1 MCWVA
6 APTTSNCANL
16 ACNPQNVSILTS
28 KVRDCGRHMHLQSI
42 ELLGFKSFADKT
54 IFNFHQGITAIVGPN
69 GCGKSNVLDAVRWA
83 LGEQSAKSLRG
94 DEMADVIF
102 NGSDT
107 RKPVGFAEVS
117 LSFTD
122 CAKELAVDWHD
133 VRVTRRVYRDGN
145 SEYFLNKTVCRLRD
159 IQNLFADTGVA
170 RSAYSMMEQGKI
182 DMVLSSR
189 PEDRRAVFEEAAG
202 ITKYKTQ
209 KREALRKL
217 EATEANLLRI
227 GDVIKEVKRQ
237 IGSLQR
243 QAGKARRY
251 QAVHADLRVLET
263 HHSRRQLDSL
273 QTELARCHAEIARLG
288 ESEQAIR
295 SKIDSNE
302 NQIAEQRRA
311 LEKIDTQIADGR
323 SELQRL
329 QSQISTH
336 HNRIQFNQQR
346 AEELTELIE
355 RSRKDVAAAEV
366 KRAQQ
371 DKELEDANTLIE
383 KTSQLLQAK
392 EAELAKLT
400 DLISKLRSERDM
412 YDSKLEALRSS
423 GSKGEER
430 VAELEDEISGLAI
443 RRDATEETR
452 RDLDGT
458 ISKARVARDKIQKEL
473 ATARAAAEARQ
484 KNLELLKT
492 KSQASEKTL
501 HEQQQR
507 LAKTEKNLTEIERSL
522 AEKES
527 RLEILRQLNEEGE
540 GLAQGSQSVLKGLDN
555 PSRIQPALAG
565 ALVSNLDV
573 DSEFIAA
580 IEAALGRN
588 LQAIVLKDAQLAP
601 EIIATLKGKKI
612 GQAALVLP
620 GLSNSSPA
628 TLAALPNEA
637 IAWARKKVKAPE
649 SLAPLV
655 GRLLHN
661 VAIFRDLDAAL
672 SFRKH
677 GSDLAVATLAGEF
690 ISAEGII
697 FGGSRDASADSL
709 LERKAR
715 MSVLSAE
722 CGEIRSR
729 RDELVRQRDDANAIL
744 EKAAGDFEE
753 ARRQYESAEREQATC
768 NNRIFFLERE
778 SQESEQKIDQLRSEQ
793 TVLAQQIQTAD
804 ERIAKLEEELN
815 SERSALE
822 AQQNQQL
829 EFQGAHE
836 KAAKSEGEATEQL
849 NELRLALAT
858 ERARYENLVAQ
869 RQPMTAREA
878 ELAETIAARQTEIA
892 NFEKRLATQSEESKS
907 AEAAIEKGKGESAK
921 LEATVAALTD
931 QRAEHS
937 RAMNEMESDLRASRN
952 SLSELHDLR
961 SKQQVRE
968 SQLQMQSDNLV
979 EHISRSY
986 QLNLREF
993 APDQAAFEKTL
1004 RLQLKRREGGS
1015 SVPSLDA
1022 NNDGGDPATPDSHE
1036 LTPPA
1041 AEKVIADL
1049 TRQLDN
1055 MGPVN
1060 LDAVHEYDEL
1070 DERYKFLEGQNSDLT
1085 NSRRELLDVIAQIN
1099 STTRKLF
1106 AETFAQVRLSFR
1118 EMFAELFGGG
1128 RADLSLLDESD
1139 PLNCGIEI
1147 TAKPP
1152 GKQLQSVSLLSG
1164 GERAMTAV
1172 ALLFAIYMVRP
1183 SPFCILDE
1191 VDAPLDEGNIN
1202 RFIRVLER
1210 FVKQSQFII
1219 MTHNKRTIARAD
1231 VLYGVTMEE
1240 RGVSK
1245 LVGMKL
1251 TAPQQISP
1259 EITSNGDQQ
1268 QPTQRRLALAT
1279 R

>member
-1 MCWVA
+1 
-6 APTTSNCANL
+6 
-16 ACNPQNVSILTS
+16 
-28 KVRDCGRHMHLQSI
+28 MHLQSL
-42 ELLGFKSFADKT
+42 ELFGFKSFADKT
-54 IFNFHQGITAIVGPN
+54 IFNFHEGVTAIVGPN

-102 NGSDT
+102 NGSDM

-117 LSFTD
+117 LTFTD
-122 CAKELAVDWHD
+122 CTKELAVDWHD

-145 SEYFLNKTVCRLRD
+145 SEYFLNKTPCRLRD
-159 IQNLFADTGVA
+159 IQSLFADTGIA
-170 RSAYSMMEQGKI
+170 RTAYSMMEQGKI

-209 KREALRKL
+209 KRDALRKL

-251 QAVHADLRVLET
+251 QALHADLRVLDT
-263 HHSRRQLDSL
+263 QYSRKQLDSL
-273 QTELARCHAEIARLG
+273 EAELARCHAEIARLG

-295 SKIDSNE
+295 AKIDTSE
-302 NQIAEQRRA
+302 TQMAEQRRA
-311 LEKIDTQIADGR
+311 LEEIDAQIGDGR

-329 QSQISTH
+329 QSQIGTH
-336 HNRIQFNQQR
+336 HNQIQFNRQR

-355 RSRKDVAAAEV
+355 RSRKDVAAAEA
-366 KRAQQ
+366 KRVQQ
-371 DKELEDANTLIE
+371 DKELGEVNALVE
-383 KTSQLLQAK
+383 RTSQLLQAK
-392 EAELAKLT
+392 ESELEKLNN
-400 DLISKLRSERDM
+400 LISKLRSERNAW
-412 YDSKLEALRSS
+412 DSKLEALRLS
-423 GSKGEER
+423 GSKNEER
-430 VAELEDEISGLAI
+430 VAELEDELSGLAI

-452 RDLDGT
+452 RGLDAT
-458 ISKARVARDKIQKEL
+458 ISEARATRDKVQKAL
-473 ATARAAAEARQ
+473 ATARAAAEREQ
-484 KNLELLKT
+484 KNLKLLKT
-492 KSQASEKTL
+492 KSQASEDAL
-501 HEQQQR
+501 REQQRR
-507 LAKTEKNLTEIERSL
+507 LAEIEKSLTELERSV

-527 RLEILRQLNEEGE
+527 RLEILHQLNEEGE

-573 DSEFIAA
+573 DPEFIAA

-588 LQAIVLKDAQLAP
+588 LQAIVLKDAKLAP
-601 EIIATLKGKKI
+601 EIITTLKEKRI
-612 GQAALVLP
+612 GQTALVLP
-620 GLSNSSPA
+620 GLSNSSPE
-628 TLAALPNEA
+628 THAALPKEA
-637 IAWARKKVKAPE
+637 LAWAREKVKAPD

-655 GRLLHN
+655 ARLLHN
-661 VAIFRDLDAAL
+661 VSVFRNLDTAL
-672 SFRKH
+672 SSRKR
-677 GSDLAVATLAGEF
+677 GKDFAAATLAGEF
-690 ISAEGII
+690 ISAEGIV
-697 FGGSRDASADSL
+697 FGGSRDTAADSL

-722 CGEIRSR
+722 NAGIRSR
-729 RDELVRQRDDANAIL
+729 RDALLLKRDDASAIL
-744 EKAAGDFEE
+744 EKARSDVEE
-753 ARRQYESAEREQATC
+753 MRRQFESADREQSASD
-768 NNRIFFLERE
+768 NRILFLERE
-778 SQESEQKIDQLRSEQ
+778 LAESEQKIDHHRSEQ
-793 TVLAQQIQTAD
+793 TVLGQQIQTAA
-804 ERIAKLEEELN
+804 ERIAKLDEELG
-815 SERSALE
+815 SERAALE
-822 AQQNQQL
+822 AQQNKRL
-829 EFQGAHE
+829 ELQSAIQN
-836 KAAKSEGEATEQL
+836 AAKRETEATERL

-858 ERARYENLVAQ
+858 ERQRYENLIAQ
-869 RQPMTAREA
+869 RQPMAAREV
-878 ELAETIAARQTEIA
+878 ELIETIAARQAEIA
-892 NFEKRLATQSEESKS
+892 NFEKRLAAQAQESKS
-907 AEAAIEKGKGESAK
+907 AEAAIEKQKAECAE
-921 LEATVAALTD
+921 LEATVTALTD

-937 RAMNEMESDLRASRN
+937 RAMNEMESELRASRN
-952 SLSELHDLR
+952 SLNELHDLR

-979 EHISRSY
+979 EHISRRY
-986 QLNLREF
+986 LLNLREF
-993 APDQAAFEKTL
+993 SPDQVAFEKTL
-1004 RLQLKRREGGS
+1004 RAQLKRNEK
-1015 SVPSLDA
+1015 LEDEA
-1022 NNDGGDPATPDSHE
+1022 PATPDRPE
-1036 LTPPA
+1036 LAPPEVA
-1041 AEKVIADL
+1041 KVIADL

-1070 DERYKFLEGQNSDLT
+1070 DERYKFLEGQNNDLT

-1106 AETFAQVRLSFR
+1106 AETFAQVRANFR

-1128 RADLSLLDESD
+1128 RADLSLLDEND

-1147 TAKPP
+1147 SAKPP

-1202 RFIRVLER
+1202 RFIGVLER

-1219 MTHNKRTIARAD
+1219 MTHNKRTIAKAD

-1251 TAPQQISP
+1251 TAPPADEQ
-1259 EITSNGDQQ
+1259 
-1268 QPTQRRLALAT
+1268 LAT
-1279 R
+1279 TRKIASSQREFAMAGNGGTEPKSSFAAR

>member
-1 MCWVA
+1 
-6 APTTSNCANL
+6 
-16 ACNPQNVSILTS
+16 
-28 KVRDCGRHMHLQSI
+28 MHLQSL

-54 IFNFHQGITAIVGPN
+54 TFNFHEGITAIVGPN
-69 GCGKSNVLDAVRWA
+69 GCGKSNVLDAVRWV

-107 RKPVGFAEVS
+107 RKPIGFAEVS
-117 LSFTD
+117 VTFSN
-122 CAKELAVDWHD
+122 CAKELEVDWHD

-145 SEYFLNKTVCRLRD
+145 SEYFLNKTPCRLRD

-170 RSAYSMMEQGKI
+170 RTAYSMMEQGKI

-209 KREALRKL
+209 KRDAMRKL

-251 QAVHADLRVLET
+251 QALHADLRVLDT
-263 HHSRRQLDSL
+263 HHSRKQLDSL
-273 QTELARCHAEIARLG
+273 KAELVRCHAEIARLG
-288 ESEQAIR
+288 ESEQACR
-295 SKIDSNE
+295 AKIDTSE

-311 LEKIDTQIADGR
+311 LDEIDARIADGR

-329 QSQISTH
+329 QSQIGTH
-336 HNRIQFNQQR
+336 HNQIQFNRQR
-346 AEELTELIE
+346 AEELMELIE
-355 RSRKDVAAAEV
+355 RSRRDVAAAEA
-366 KRAQQ
+366 KRVQQ
-371 DKELEDANTLIE
+371 DKELEAANALVE

-400 DLISKLRSERDM
+400 DLIAKFRSEQDAC
-412 YDSKLEALRSS
+412 DSKLEGLRSS
-423 GSKGEER
+423 ASKSEER
-430 VAELEDEISGLAI
+430 MAELEDEISGLAI

-452 RDLDGT
+452 RDLDAA
-458 ISKARVARDKIQKEL
+458 ISKARAAQDKVRKDL
-473 ATARAAAEARQ
+473 ATARAAAETGQ
-484 KNLELLKT
+484 KNLDLLKT
-492 KSQASEKTL
+492 KSQAGEKTL
-501 HEQQQR
+501 RQQQER
-507 LAKTEKNLTEIERSL
+507 LAKTEKSLTEIERSL

-573 DSEFIAA
+573 DPEFIAA
-580 IEAALGRN
+580 VEAALGRN
-588 LQAIVLKDAQLAP
+588 LQAIVLKNSQLAP
-601 EIIATLKGKKI
+601 EIIAKLKEKKI

-620 GLSNSSPA
+620 GLSNSSPE
-628 TLAALPNEA
+628 THAALPQQA
-637 IAWARKKVKAPE
+637 LAWAREKVKAPN

-655 GRLLHN
+655 ARLLHN

-672 SFRKH
+672 SFKKQ
-677 GSDLAVATLAGEF
+677 GSDFAAATLAGEF
-690 ISAEGII
+690 ISGEGIV

-715 MSVLSAE
+715 ISVLNAE
-722 CGEIRSR
+722 YAEVR
-729 RDELVRQRDDANAIL
+729 RQRDALLQKRDETNAIL
-744 EKAAGDFEE
+744 EKAAGGFEE
-753 ARRQYESAEREQATC
+753 ARRQCASADRDQSACE
-768 NNRIFFLERE
+768 NRIVFLEQE
-778 SQESEQKIDQLRSEQ
+778 SQGGEQKLEQLRSEQ
-793 TVLAQQIQTAD
+793 AVLAQQVQTAD
-804 ERIAKLEEELN
+804 ERIAKLDEELG
-815 SERSALE
+815 SDRAALE
-822 AQQNQQL
+822 AQQNEQL
-829 EFQGAHE
+829 KLQGARE
-836 KAAKSEGEATEQL
+836 KAAKSEDEATEQL
-849 NELRLALAT
+849 NELRLAFAT
-858 ERARYENLVAQ
+858 ERERYENLVAQ

-878 ELAETIAARQTEIA
+878 ELAETIAVRRAEIA
-892 NFEKRLATQSEESKS
+892 NFEKRLVAQSEESKN
-907 AEAAIEKGKGESAK
+907 AEAAIEKEKAECAE
-921 LEATVAALTD
+921 LEATLATLTD
-931 QRAEHS
+931 QRAENS
-937 RAMNEMESDLRASRN
+937 RVMNGIDSDLRARRN
-952 SLSELHDLR
+952 SLNELHDLR

-979 EHISRSY
+979 EHISRRY
-986 QLNLREF
+986 QLNLPEF
-993 APDQAAFEKTL
+993 APDQVAFEKTL
-1004 RLQLKRREGGS
+1004 QTQLKRNDKLEGAG
-1015 SVPSLDA
+1015 
-1022 NNDGGDPATPDSHE
+1022 PATPDSAE
-1036 LTPPA
+1036 LVPPDVQKLI
-1041 AEKVIADL
+1041 AEL
-1049 TRQLDN
+1049 HRQLDN

-1070 DERYKFLEGQNSDLT
+1070 EERYRFLETQNNDLI

-1106 AETFAQVRLSFR
+1106 GETFAKVRVNFR

-1147 TAKPP
+1147 SAKPP

-1202 RFIRVLER
+1202 RFIGVLER
-1210 FVKQSQFII
+1210 FVKHSQFII
-1219 MTHNKRTIARAD
+1219 MTHNKRTIAKAD

-1251 TAPQQISP
+1251 TTPPAGEQTATTRKAVSSQR
-1259 EITSNGDQQ
+1259 EFAMAGNGG
-1268 QPTQRRLALAT
+1268 TEANSSFAAR
-1279 R
+1279 

>member
-1 MCWVA
+1 
-6 APTTSNCANL
+6 
-16 ACNPQNVSILTS
+16 
-28 KVRDCGRHMHLQSI
+28 MHLESI

-117 LSFTD
+117 LTFTD

-145 SEYFLNKTVCRLRD
+145 SEYFLNKTSCRLRD
-159 IQNLFADTGVA
+159 IQNLFADTGIA
-170 RSAYSMMEQGKI
+170 RAAYSMMEQGKI

-251 QAVHADLRVLET
+251 QALHADLRVLDT
-263 HHSRRQLDSL
+263 QYSRKQLDSL
-273 QTELARCHAEIARLG
+273 EAELARCHAEIARLG

-295 SKIDSNE
+295 AKIDTSE
-302 NQIAEQRRA
+302 NQMAGQRRA
-311 LEKIDTQIADGR
+311 LEQTDARIAEGR

-329 QSQISTH
+329 QSQIDTY
-336 HNRIQFNQQR
+336 HNRIQFNRQR
-346 AEELTELIE
+346 EEELTELIE
-355 RSRKDVAAAEV
+355 RSRKDVAAAEA
-366 KRAQQ
+366 KRVQQ
-371 DKELEDANTLIE
+371 GKELEEANALVE
-383 KTSQLLQAK
+383 KTSRLLQTK
-392 EAELAKLT
+392 EGELEELT
-400 DLISKLRSERDM
+400 NLISKLRSERNA
-412 YDSKLEALRSS
+412 YDSKLETLQSS
-423 GSKGEER
+423 ESKNEER
-430 VAELEDEISGLAI
+430 IAQLEDDLSGLAI
-443 RRDATEETR
+443 RRDATEEAR
-452 RDLDGT
+452 RGLDTT
-458 ISKARVARDKIQKEL
+458 ISEARATRDKVQKAL
-473 ATARAAAEARQ
+473 ATARAAAKTGE
-484 KNLELLKT
+484 KKLELLKT
-492 KSQASEKTL
+492 KSQAGEETL
-501 HEQQQR
+501 REQQQG
-507 LAKTEKNLTEIERSL
+507 LANTEKSLAEFERSL

-527 RLEILRQLNEEGE
+527 RLEILHQLNEEGE

-555 PSRIQPALAG
+555 PARIQPALAG

-573 DSEFIAA
+573 DPEFIAA
-580 IEAALGRN
+580 VEAALGRN

-601 EIIATLKGKKI
+601 EIIATLKKKKI

-620 GLSNSSPA
+620 GLSNSSPETTA
-628 TLAALPNEA
+628 RLPSEAL
-637 IAWARKKVKAPE
+637 AWAREKVKAPD

-655 GRLLHN
+655 ARLLHN

-672 SFRKH
+672 SFKKH
-677 GSDLAVATLAGEF
+677 GKYVAVATLAGEF
-690 ISAEGII
+690 ISAEGIV
-697 FGGSRDASADSL
+697 FGGSRDAAADSL

-715 MSVLSAE
+715 MSGLSAE
-722 CGEIRSR
+722 CAEIRRR
-729 RDELVRQRDDANAIL
+729 RDALLQKRDDANAKL
-744 EKAAGDFEE
+744 EKARSEFEQT
-753 ARRQYESAEREQATC
+753 RRQYESADREQATC
-768 NNRIFFLERE
+768 DNRILFLERE
-778 SQESEQKIDQLRSEQ
+778 SQESDEKIDQLRSEQ
-793 TVLAQQIQTAD
+793 AVLAQQIQTAG
-804 ERIAKLEEELN
+804 ERIAKLEEELR
-815 SERSALE
+815 SERAAFE
-822 AQQNQQL
+822 AQKNQQL
-829 EFQGAHE
+829 ELQGACE
-836 KAAKSEGEATEQL
+836 VAAKREDEATERL

-858 ERARYENLVAQ
+858 ERQRCENLIAQ
-869 RQPMTAREA
+869 RQPMAAREA
-878 ELAETIAARQTEIA
+878 ELVETIAARRAEIA
-892 NFEKRLATQSEESKS
+892 NFEKRLAAQSQESKS
-907 AEAAIEKGKGESAK
+907 AEAAIEKQKAECTK
-921 LEATVAALTD
+921 LDATVAALAD
-931 QRAEHS
+931 QRAECS

-952 SLSELHDLR
+952 SLNELHDLR

-979 EHISRSY
+979 EHISRRY

-993 APDQAAFEKTL
+993 RPDQVAFEKTL
-1004 RLQLKRREGGS
+1004 RAQLKRSEKLEGEA
-1015 SVPSLDA
+1015 L
-1022 NNDGGDPATPDSHE
+1022 ATPDSVA
-1036 LTPPA
+1036 PPEV
-1041 AEKVIADL
+1041 EKVIAEL

-1070 DERYKFLEGQNSDLT
+1070 DERYKFLEGQNNDLT

-1106 AETFAQVRLSFR
+1106 AETFAQVRMNFR

-1147 TAKPP
+1147 SAKPP

-1172 ALLFAIYMVRP
+1172 ALLFAIYMVRS

-1210 FVKQSQFII
+1210 FVKQSQFVI
-1219 MTHNKRTIARAD
+1219 MTHNKRTIAKAD

-1251 TAPQQISP
+1251 TAPQQVSAGVV
-1259 EITSNGDQQ
+1259 SNGGQHE
-1268 QPTQRRLALAT
+1268 PRQRRLALAT

>member
-1 MCWVA
+1 
-6 APTTSNCANL
+6 
-16 ACNPQNVSILTS
+16 
-28 KVRDCGRHMHLQSI
+28 MHLQSI

-117 LSFTD
+117 LTFGD

-159 IQNLFADTGVA
+159 IQNLFADTGIA
-170 RSAYSMMEQGKI
+170 RAAYSMMEQGKI

-251 QAVHADLRVLET
+251 QALHADLRVLDT
-263 HHSRRQLDSL
+263 QYSRKQLDSL
-273 QTELARCHAEIARLG
+273 EAELARCHAEVARLG

-295 SKIDSNE
+295 AKIDTSE
-302 NQIAEQRRA
+302 NQMAEQRST
-311 LEKIDTQIADGR
+311 LEQIDPQIADGR

-329 QSQISTH
+329 QSQIGTH
-336 HNRIQFNQQR
+336 HNRIQFNRQR

-355 RSRKDVAAAEV
+355 RSRKDVAAAEA
-366 KRAQQ
+366 KRVQQ
-371 DKELEDANTLIE
+371 DKELTEANALVE

-392 EAELAKLT
+392 EGELEKLT
-400 DLISKLRSERDM
+400 NLISKLRSERNA

-423 GSKGEER
+423 GSKNEER
-430 VAELEDEISGLAI
+430 IAQLEDELSGLAI

-452 RDLDGT
+452 RGHDAT
-458 ISKARVARDKIQKEL
+458 ISEARATRDKVQKAL
-473 ATARAAAEARQ
+473 ATARTAAKTGQ
-484 KNLELLKT
+484 KNVELLKT
-492 KSQASEKTL
+492 KSQASEETL
-501 HEQQQR
+501 REQQQH
-507 LAKTEKNLTEIERSL
+507 LANTEKSLTELERTL

-573 DSEFIAA
+573 DPEFIAA

-601 EIIATLKGKKI
+601 DIIATLKEKRI

-620 GLSNSSPA
+620 GFSNSSSK
-628 TLAALPNEA
+628 THAALPQGA
-637 IAWARKKVKAPE
+637 LAWAREKMKAPD

-655 GRLLHN
+655 ARLLHN

-677 GSDLAVATLAGEF
+677 GKDFAAATLAGEF
-690 ISAEGII
+690 ISAEGIV
-697 FGGSRDASADSL
+697 FGGSRDVSADSL

-715 MSVLSAE
+715 MSVLSSESAE
-722 CGEIRSR
+722 VRSR
-729 RDELVRQRDDANAIL
+729 RDALLRKRDEAIAIS
-744 EKAAGDFEE
+744 EKARSEFGET
-753 ARRQYESAEREQATC
+753 RRQYEAADREQS
-768 NNRIFFLERE
+768 NFDNRILFLERE

-793 TVLAQQIQTAD
+793 TVLAQQIQTAG
-804 ERIAKLEEELN
+804 ERIAKLEEELG
-815 SERSALE
+815 SEHAALE
-822 AQQNQQL
+822 AQQNEQL
-829 EFQGAHE
+829 ELQGARE
-836 KAAKSEGEATEQL
+836 NATKREDEATERL

-858 ERARYENLVAQ
+858 ERQRYENLIAQ
-869 RQPMTAREA
+869 RQPMTARDV
-878 ELAETIAARQTEIA
+878 ELAETIAARQAEIA
-892 NFEKRLATQSEESKS
+892 NFEKRLAAQAQESKS
-907 AEAAIEKGKGESAK
+907 AEAAIEKQKAGCAE
-921 LEATVAALTD
+921 LEVTVAALTD
-931 QRAEHS
+931 KRAEHS
-937 RAMNEMESDLRASRN
+937 RAMNEMESGQRATRN
-952 SLSELHDLR
+952 SLNELHDLR

-979 EHISRSY
+979 EHISRRY

-993 APDQAAFEKTL
+993 APDQVAFEKTL
-1004 RLQLKRREGGS
+1004 RAQLKRNEKLEGG
-1015 SVPSLDA
+1015 A
-1022 NNDGGDPATPDSHE
+1022 PATPDSLE
-1036 LTPPA
+1036 LAPPEVA
-1041 AEKVIADL
+1041 RVIADL

-1060 LDAVHEYDEL
+1060 LDAVQEYDEL
-1070 DERYKFLEGQNSDLT
+1070 DERYKFLEGQNNDLT

-1106 AETFAQVRLSFR
+1106 AETFAQVRINFR

-1147 TAKPP
+1147 SAKPP

-1172 ALLFAIYMVRP
+1172 ALLFAIYMVRS

-1202 RFIRVLER
+1202 RFIGVLER

-1219 MTHNKRTIARAD
+1219 MTHNKRTIAKAD

-1251 TAPQQISP
+1251 TAPQQVSAGVA
-1259 EITSNGDQQ
+1259 SNGDQQ
-1268 QPTQRRLALAT
+1268 EPRQRRLAVAT

>member
-1 MCWVA
+1 
-6 APTTSNCANL
+6 
-16 ACNPQNVSILTS
+16 
-28 KVRDCGRHMHLQSI
+28 MHLQSI

-54 IFNFHQGITAIVGPN
+54 IFNFHQRITAIVGPN

-117 LSFTD
+117 LTFTD
-122 CAKELAVDWHD
+122 CAEELAVDWHD

-145 SEYFLNKTVCRLRD
+145 SEYFLNKTSCRLRD
-159 IQNLFADTGVA
+159 IQNLFADTGIA
-170 RSAYSMMEQGKI
+170 RAAYSMMEQGKI

-251 QAVHADLRVLET
+251 QALHADLRVLDT
-263 HHSRRQLDSL
+263 QYSRKQLESL
-273 QTELARCHAEIARLG
+273 EAELARCHAEIARLG

-295 SKIDSNE
+295 AKIDTSE
-302 NQIAEQRRA
+302 NQMTGERRA
-311 LEKIDTQIADGR
+311 LEEIDGRIAEGR

-329 QSQISTH
+329 QSQIDTY
-336 HNRIQFNQQR
+336 HNRIQFNRQR
-346 AEELTELIE
+346 AEELTELIA
-355 RSRKDVAAAEV
+355 RSRKDVAAAEA
-366 KRAQQ
+366 KRVQQ
-371 DKELEDANTLIE
+371 GKELEEANALVE
-383 KTSQLLQAK
+383 KTSRLLQTK
-392 EAELAKLT
+392 EGELEELT
-400 DLISKLRSERDM
+400 NLISKLRSERNA
-412 YDSKLEALRSS
+412 YDSKLEALQSS
-423 GSKGEER
+423 GSKNEER
-430 VAELEDEISGLAI
+430 IAQLEDDLSGLAI
-443 RRDATEETR
+443 RRDATDEAR
-452 RDLDGT
+452 RGLDAT
-458 ISKARVARDKIQKEL
+458 ISEAR
-473 ATARAAAEARQ
+473 ATRHKVQNAFAAARAAAKTGE
-484 KNLELLKT
+484 KKLELLKT
-492 KSQASEKTL
+492 KSQAGEETL
-501 HEQQQR
+501 REQQQG
-507 LAKTEKNLTEIERSL
+507 LANTEKSLVECERSL

-527 RLEILRQLNEEGE
+527 RLEILHQLNEEGE

-555 PSRIQPALAG
+555 PARIQPALAG

-573 DSEFIAA
+573 DPEFIAA
-580 IEAALGRN
+580 VEAALGRN
-588 LQAIVLKDAQLAP
+588 LQAIVLKDAELAP
-601 EIIATLKGKKI
+601 EIIATLKKKKI

-620 GLSNSSPA
+620 GLSNSSPETPA
-628 TLAALPNEA
+628 RLPSEA
-637 IAWARKKVKAPE
+637 FAWAHEKVKAPD

-655 GRLLHN
+655 ARLLHN

-672 SFRKH
+672 SFKK
-677 GSDLAVATLAGEF
+677 GGKYVAVATLAGEF
-690 ISAEGII
+690 ISAEGIV
-697 FGGSRDASADSL
+697 FGGSRDAAADSL

-715 MSVLSAE
+715 MSGLSAE
-722 CGEIRSR
+722 CAEVRRR
-729 RDELVRQRDDANAIL
+729 RDALLQKRDGANAKL
-744 EKAAGDFEE
+744 EKARSEFEQTH
-753 ARRQYESAEREQATC
+753 RQYESADREQATC
-768 NNRIFFLERE
+768 DNRILFLERE
-778 SQESEQKIDQLRSEQ
+778 SQESGEKIDQLRSEQ

-804 ERIAKLEEELN
+804 ERIANLEEELD
-815 SERSALE
+815 SERAALE
-822 AQQNQQL
+822 AQKNQQL
-829 EFQGAHE
+829 ELQGTREA
-836 KAAKSEGEATEQL
+836 AAKREDEVTERL
-849 NELRLALAT
+849 NELRLVIAT
-858 ERARYENLVAQ
+858 ERQRCENLVAQ
-869 RQPMTAREA
+869 RQPMAARDA
-878 ELAETIAARQTEIA
+878 ELVETIAARQAEIA
-892 NFEKRLATQSEESKS
+892 NFEKRLAAQSQESKS
-907 AEAAIEKGKGESAK
+907 AEAAIEKQKAECTK
-921 LEATVAALTD
+921 LEATVAGLVD

-937 RAMNEMESDLRASRN
+937 RAMNEMESNLRASRN
-952 SLSELHDLR
+952 SLNELHDLR
-961 SKQQVRE
+961 SKEQVRE

-979 EHISRSY
+979 EHISRRY

-993 APDQAAFEKTL
+993 RPDQVAFEKTL
-1004 RLQLKRREGGS
+1004 RAQLKRSEKLEGG
-1015 SVPSLDA
+1015 A
-1022 NNDGGDPATPDSHE
+1022 PATPDSPE
-1036 LTPPA
+1036 LDPPEV
-1041 AEKVIADL
+1041 EKVIAEL

-1070 DERYKFLEGQNSDLT
+1070 DERYKFLEGQNNDLT

-1106 AETFAQVRLSFR
+1106 AETFAQVRMNFR

-1147 TAKPP
+1147 SAKPP

-1172 ALLFAIYMVRP
+1172 ALLFAIYMVRS

-1210 FVKQSQFII
+1210 FVKQSQFVI
-1219 MTHNKRTIARAD
+1219 MTHNKRTIAKAD

-1251 TAPQQISP
+1251 TAPQQVSAGVV
-1259 EITSNGDQQ
+1259 SNGG
-1268 QPTQRRLALAT
+1268 QPEPGQRRLALAT